1 MDPCKLRL
9 ERAGARALLG
19 IVILLAAGLGGC
31 ATDPTSRSGM
41 PSTEAAPYAGVFTG
55 EFVDGKPLYRFPTI
69 EVVGTRSSVAP
80 GT

>member
-1 MDPCKLRL
+1 MDACTLRL
-9 ERAGARALLG
+9 ERVGARALLA
-19 IVILLAAGLGGC
+19 IVVLLAGGLGGC
-31 ATDPTSRSGM
+31 ATELAPRPGA

-69 EVVGTRSSVAP
+69 EVVGTRSSAAP

>member
-1 MDPCKLRL
+1 MDPRRLRL
-9 ERAGARALLG
+9 ERARARALLA
-19 IVILLAAGLGGC
+19 IAALLMVGLGGC
-31 ATDPTSRSGM
+31 ATELPPRPGV
-41 PSTEAAPYAGVFTG
+41 PSTDPAPYTGVFTG

>member
-1 MDPCKLRL
+1 MDPRALRL
-9 ERAGARALLG
+9 ERAGARALLA
-19 IVILLAAGLGGC
+19 IVVLLAVGLGGC
-31 ATDPTSRSGM
+31 ATDLVSRPRM